1 MRRWTLIALIAL
13 LLLLM
18 AVAVYQISLANR
30 RAELPD
36 PGSSPTVTP

>member
-18 AVAVYQISLANR
+18 AVAVYQISLAGS